1 MQISYAQRLEDYHL
15 DLVFADRKEG
25 FYVDVGGGH
34 PVADNVSF
42 WFYLKGWSG
51 LVVEPQRVLADM
63 YASVRPRD
71 ITVCSLVGSRQG
83 EVNFHVVDRL
93 HGFSTTVEGHAKAAS
108 GFGATYETRRMP
120 MLTLASLVAQHRVSE
135 IDFLKIDVEGAE
147 ADVLAG
153 VDWKNVRPRVVVVE
167 AVAPGSMAE
176 TWQGWEPLLLAQ
188 GYTFAFFDGLN
199 RFYVASEASE
209 LLGRFPSEP
218 APWDKVQHLW
228 DFGRAAEK
236 PSHPDHALAAQ
247 LVAGFLAALPS
258 LDRRLLTELL
268 CGGVSRGKALD
279 AKQMSGLERL
289 LFGAA
294 EYPGETPS
302 IDASADPE
310 QALATLMDSDRFRAA
325 LGRIASAYDGGHLM
339 ED

>member
-1 MQISYAQRLEDYHL
+1 M
-15 DLVFADRKEG
+15 
-25 FYVDVGGGH
+25 
-34 PVADNVSF
+34 
-42 WFYLKGWSG
+42 
-51 LVVEPQRVLADM
+51 
-63 YASVRPRD
+63 
-71 ITVCSLVGSRQG
+71 
-83 EVNFHVVDRL
+83 
-93 HGFSTTVEGHAKAAS
+93 
-108 GFGATYETRRMP
+108 
-120 MLTLASLVAQHRVSE
+120 
-135 IDFLKIDVEGAE
+135 
-147 ADVLAG
+147 
-153 VDWKNVRPRVVVVE
+153 VVVE

-258 LDRRLLTELL
+258 LDYRLFAELL
-268 CGGVSRGKALD
+268 CRGVSPGKALD
-279 AKQMSGLERL
+279 ANL
-289 LFGAA
+289 LFGTA
-294 EYPGETPS
+294 EFPGEAPS
-302 IDASADPE
+302 IDAGADPE
-310 QALATLMDSDRFRAA
+310 QALATLMNSDRFRAA